1 MPAILMRQQMRRKI
15 IHEQD
20 CLHEQALVNIV
31 VVVVQ
36 QKTSNLQFVTYLQF
50 CCNKKTAKK
59 NKEKG
64 DESQDLKFHDD
75 THNSANLEKSF
86 TRLALAIIER
96 A

>member
-20 CLHEQALVNIV
+20 CHHEQVLVNIV

-36 QKTSNLQFVTYLQF
+36 QKTSDLQF
-50 CCNKKTAKK
+50 CHIPAILLQQENSQKK
-59 NKEKG
+59 
-64 DESQDLKFHDD
+64 ESQDLKFHDD
-75 THNSANLEKSF
+75 TDNSANLEKSF
-86 TRLALAIIER
+86 TRLALALAFIER